1 METVKKPLALVLGV
15 VAIGVL
21 LHFVFNPFYEDLVD
35 VVSIWNV
42 INWFMAF
49 AVIVTVA
56 ATYVHKKGVRDDTYM
71 RLWFNLTFHAAAV
84 LAILFF
90 WNWFDDL
97 TVGRGWA
104 EPDAPDF
111 LGVYRHVVRRT
122 HGHGERPPMERPLKR
137 LSKPTWLFPPP
148 LFPYLVLSFR
158 AERGI

>member
-1 METVKKPLALVLGV
+1 METVKKPLALVLGIV
-15 VAIGVL
+15 PVGVL
-21 LHFVFNPFYEDLVD
+21 LHFVFNPFYENLID

-56 ATYVHKKGVRDDTYM
+56 ATYIHKKNVRDDTYM

-97 TVGRGWA
+97 TVGEEGQSQTHRIFWVIIDTLFVILTA
-104 EPDAPDF
+104 T
-111 LGVYRHVVRRT
+111 VSVRLWK
-122 HGHGERPPMERPLKR
+122 GP
-137 LSKPTWLFPPP
+137 S
-148 LFPYLVLSFR
+148 S
-158 AERGI
+158 A

>member
-1 METVKKPLALVLGV
+1 METVKKSLALGLGV
-15 VAIGVL
+15 VAVGVL

-35 VVSIWNV
+35 VDSIWHV

-56 ATYVHKKGVRDDTYM
+56 TTYIHKKNVRDDTYM

-97 TVGRGWA
+97 TVGEEGQSQTHRIFWVIIDTLFVILTA
-104 EPDAPDF
+104 T
-111 LGVYRHVVRRT
+111 VSVRLWK
-122 HGHGERPPMERPLKR
+122 GP
-137 LSKPTWLFPPP
+137 S
-148 LFPYLVLSFR
+148 S
-158 AERGI
+158 A